1 MISSQVVFKTRDEKP
16 KILAKVQAPVWVV
29 GNGWQPELLFI
40 ELHGE
45 PEPCRRIWAHL
56 VKSRPERSL
65 TITQVT
71 IDDMQLHVMP
81 GQKYFRLQD
90 PPFMLAHIGFHKDR
104 MEYLLGGDEAT
115 PPQLFH
121 QALRRITM
129 MPYKLS
135 WLPTIWQEGQ
145 ESGRFILPMKSQGI
159 NAWMLSQSNHWDKL
173 IIELVKKRRVAWQ
186 D

>member
-1 MISSQVVFKTRDEKP
+1 MGYFGITEPFINQRALATGRGFLIPCLSEEDAMISSQVVFKTKDEKP

-71 IDDMQLHVMP
+71 IDDMQLYVMP
-81 GQKYFRLQD
+81 DQKYFRLQD

-104 MEYLLGGDEAT
+104 LEYLLEVMKQHLHGYSI
-115 PPQLFH
+115 
-121 QALRRITM
+121 RRFSRMTM

-135 WLPTIWQEGQ
+135 WLPIIWQEGQ
-145 ESGRFILPMKSQGI
+145 ESGAFFSP
-159 NAWMLSQSNHWDKL
+159 
-173 IIELVKKRRVAWQ
+173 
-186 D
+186 